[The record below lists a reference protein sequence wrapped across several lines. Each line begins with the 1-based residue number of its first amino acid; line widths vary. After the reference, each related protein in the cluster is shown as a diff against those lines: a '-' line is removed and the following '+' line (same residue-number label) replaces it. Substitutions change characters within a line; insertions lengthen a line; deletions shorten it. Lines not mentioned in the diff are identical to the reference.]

1 MDGHG
6 NELERTTTKHADGH
20 APAGVGALYELWE
33 FEGAGYPIRCKRVRD
48 NLAIETNEQ
57 NGRGADSAA
66 VIGECRSDRRQ
77 ITCRH
82 RLAECEFGRQY
93 TGGLVE
99 LVRSLVQEPRENT
112 LTDVQVGFRPRVGI
126 MRVGDIDQHERRD
139 LHHGEERNEE
149 HNDARAKSA
158 DAHQCPAP
166 EFSSAGR
173 GEPAVSSTIET
184 RALGTALPT

>member
-1 MDGHG
+1 M
-6 NELERTTTKHADGH
+6 
-20 APAGVGALYELWE
+20 
-33 FEGAGYPIRCKRVRD
+33 
-48 NLAIETNEQ
+48 
-57 NGRGADSAA
+57 A

-126 MRVGDIDQHERRD
+126 MRVGDID
-139 LHHGEERNEE
+139 
-149 HNDARAKSA
+149 
-158 DAHQCPAP
+158 
-166 EFSSAGR
+166 
-173 GEPAVSSTIET
+173 
-184 RALGTALPT
+184 

>member
-20 APAGVGALYELWE
+20 APAGVGALHELWE

-82 RLAECEFGRQY
+82 RLAECEIGRQY

-126 MRVGDIDQHERRD
+126 MPVGDIDGVRSRNGNLCTLRHNHPRPKMQAARRKGFWAAAVNQ
-139 LHHGEERNEE
+139 L
-149 HNDARAKSA
+149 A
-158 DAHQCPAP
+158 
-166 EFSSAGR
+166 AGH
-173 GEPAVSSTIET
+173 ALATIFQ
-184 RALGTALPT
+184 RPSD